1 MLLSV
6 QLRLIFAHERKIDRG
21 KWKEFFYFI
30 LEKLCLKGNWILCIF
45 KTNGISLCHRAYI
58 KKLKE
63 RIFSFPFFDY
73 SIIDDLTTMK
83 INCVYKFENTRRF
96 YRRPNIPTLFIY
108 NTTYLF
114 LFLICKCHCKNI
126 FCLVSSFDQICLF
139 YRPHIKGRD
148 VLRKSILL
156 IKIIR

>member
-96 YRRPNIPTLFIY
+96 YRRLNQFREFRLYLYIIPLIY
-108 NTTYLF
+108 FYSWYVNAIAKIYFVLF
-114 LFLICKCHCKNI
+114 LHLTKYVYFIGLILKA
-126 FCLVSSFDQICLF
+126 VM
-139 YRPHIKGRD
+139 Y
-148 VLRKSILL
+148 
-156 IKIIR
+156 